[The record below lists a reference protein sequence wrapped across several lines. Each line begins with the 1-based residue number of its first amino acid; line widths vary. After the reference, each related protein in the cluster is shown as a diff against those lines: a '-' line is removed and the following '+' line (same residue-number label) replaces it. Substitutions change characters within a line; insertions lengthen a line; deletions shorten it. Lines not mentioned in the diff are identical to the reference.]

1 MTNKL
6 DVVKAYNDTED
17 LNASRAYLSDDFQSV
32 DKDGKVVMNKEAYI
46 GMGHMLLASL
56 PDFRF
61 VRSDLRQEGDY
72 VIMTGHFQ
80 GTHKADLDLS
90 AMGLGVI
97 PASGKEIVWPEVS
110 VKFTVEGGKIVREEP
125 YGELDGMK
133 AFLMGLGVEL
143 PSA

>member
-1 MTNKL
+1 MTSKL

-17 LNASRAYLSDDFQSV
+17 FNASRAYLSDDFQSL

-46 GMGHMLLASL
+46 GMGHMLPASL

-90 AMGLGVI
+90 VMGLGVI
-97 PASGKEIVWPEVS
+97 PASGKEIGLTTAFGRDFSGDGPGTFLALANLRVQ
-110 VKFTVEGGKIVREEP
+110 FGKRAIDV
-125 YGELDGMK
+125 
-133 AFLMGLGVEL
+133 GLR
-143 PSA
+143 

>member
-133 AFLMGLGVEL
+133 AFLMGLGVGL

>member
-1 MTNKL
+1 MPSKL

>member
-1 MTNKL
+1 MPSKL

-17 LNASRAYLSDDFQSV
+17 LNASRAYLSDGFQSV